1 MAAYDEMEN
10 VENVE
15 DPWKNIIAKK
25 KAYHN
30 VRIQGTQKKLR
41 TLLFAE
47 SVSDLHEQSGLSHSL
62 FLYK

>member
-41 TLLFAE
+41 TFKE
-47 SVSDLHEQSGLSHSL
+47 FGSVVCENWKKVTIFRLIV
-62 FLYK
+62 